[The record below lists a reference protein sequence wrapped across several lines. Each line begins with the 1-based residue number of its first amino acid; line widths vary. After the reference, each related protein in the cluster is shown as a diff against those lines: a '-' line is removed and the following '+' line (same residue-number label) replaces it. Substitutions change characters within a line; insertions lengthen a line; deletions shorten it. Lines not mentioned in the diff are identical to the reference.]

1 MCPGIVYVSYFLF
14 LLFSKRIKQEN
25 NALYSHAPC
34 YGAFSVHFQTWCYLV
49 TFRWHVRRK
58 HDPTKNFRWVSSVFR
73 RRRWAT
79 TRAFT
84 STSSAHICQF
94 CEGHFHALCLT
105 RAHFDTYNF
114 KEKNLLGSKYNVFSM
129 YDKCINVKIK
139 RWQSAKSFWRSL
151 PTNASISLSKFYNSI
166 LYFNKLGLC
175 VNRFKTKNISIVG
188 VLKFFHFVHFH

>member
-49 TFRWHVRRK
+49 TFRWHVRWK

-94 CEGHFHALCLT
+94 CEGFLALSRTMFNARTFWL
-105 RAHFDTYNF
+105 RII
-114 KEKNLLGSKYNVFSM
+114 SKRKIYLVVNIM
-129 YDKCINVKIK
+129 YFRCTINV
-139 RWQSAKSFWRSL
+139 
-151 PTNASISLSKFYNSI
+151 
-166 LYFNKLGLC
+166 
-175 VNRFKTKNISIVG
+175 
-188 VLKFFHFVHFH
+188 

>member
-1 MCPGIVYVSYFLF
+1 MGLFLF
-14 LLFSKRIKQEN
+14 IFKPGAIWLHLDDTYDEN
-25 NALYSHAPC
+25 MIRPKTFGEWVQSLDVADERRHVLSPVRALR
-34 YGAFSVHFQTWCYLV
+34 
-49 TFRWHVRRK
+49 TFV
-58 HDPTKNFRWVSSVFR
+58 NFVKGSS
-73 RRRWAT
+73 
-79 TRAFT
+79 
-84 STSSAHICQF
+84 
-94 CEGHFHALCLT
+94 HFHALCLT

-166 LYFNKLGLC
+166 LYSNKLGLC